1 MSWRGIHLSEP
12 ARLSL
17 RQSRLAIK
25 RENGEELSFAM
36 EDLSYIICD
45 TGQLTATGTLLGACA
60 ASGCL
65 VVTTNERHLPNGV
78 LLPFHPYYRQAET
91 VQAQLSL
98 SKPRQKRWWQAIVQ
112 RKILNQAACLVLAS
126 REAKASTQL
135 ERLARSVRSGD
146 PDNIEGQAARVY
158 WQAYQTNFARDP
170 DGEDRCNALLNYGYA
185 VVRAAMARDLAAL
198 GFIPCL
204 GIHHCSLQNAFNL
217 ADDLIEPWRPFVD
230 DRAFRLH
237 ATTKAQKEFDT
248 ADRRAMCAVLH
259 EEVLLNGEQHQLL
272 AGIRH
277 YVERFRAAVLG
288 REPQLLFPV
297 FPQRGRSD

>member
-25 RENGEELSFAM
+25 REDGEELSFAM

-65 VVTTNERHLPNGV
+65 VITTNERHLPNGV

-98 SKPRQKRWWQAIVQ
+98 SKPRQKRWWQALIQ
-112 RKILNQAACLVLAS
+112 RKIINQATCLAV
-126 REAKASTQL
+126 RDRDTQAGNRL

-158 WQAYQTNFARDP
+158 WQALLADFIRDP

-185 VVRAAMARDLAAL
+185 VVRAALARDLAAL
-198 GFIPCL
+198 GFITCL

-230 DRAFRLH
+230 DLAFRIH
-237 ATTKAQKEFDT
+237 ATKAQKEFDT
-248 ADRRAMCAVLH
+248 ADRRAMCAILH
-259 EEVLLNGEQHQLL
+259 EAVLLDGEQLQVL
-272 AGIRH
+272 AGLRH
-277 YVERFRAAVLG
+277 YVEHFRAAVLG
-288 REPQLLFPV
+288 RETQLLFPV
-297 FPQRGRSD
+297 FPECPRSD

>member
-25 RENGEELSFAM
+25 REDGEELSFAL

-45 TGQLTATGTLLGACA
+45 TGQMTTTGTLLGACA

-65 VVTTNERHLPNGV
+65 VITTNERHLPNGV

-98 SKPRQKRWWQAIVQ
+98 SKPRQKRWWQAMIQ
-112 RKILNQAACLVLAS
+112 RKIINQAACLAVRDRDTQAS
-126 REAKASTQL
+126 NRL

-146 PDNIEGQAARVY
+146 PDNIEGQAARIY
-158 WQAYQTNFARDP
+158 WRALLTDFSRDP

-185 VVRAAMARDLAAL
+185 VVRAALARDLAAL

-230 DRAFRLH
+230 DLAFQLH
-237 ATTKAQKEFDT
+237 AKTKAQKEFDT
-248 ADRRAMCAVLH
+248 ADRRAMCAILH
-259 EEVLLNGEQHQLL
+259 EAVLLDGEQLQVV
-272 AGIRH
+272 AGLRH
-277 YVERFRAAVLG
+277 YVERFRTAVLG
-288 REPQLLFPV
+288 RESQLLFPV
-297 FPQRGRSD
+297 FPECRRSD